1 MRRSGSIISFIAL
14 IAACTT
20 ISTPPP
26 PAELPALSLEALRG
40 QSVQI
45 TVLDQ
50 RAGERD
56 SGWEERVRSDLT
68 RVLTTAGV
76 TVATDAQ
83 THFEVRILQARSDAG
98 RHVWNG
104 CVELS
109 GRIAGATSA
118 DASGAACVTRGTGT
132 ARDVLHLAYEDAMFR
147 MLSTLDTKLGTVP
160 RK

>member
-1 MRRSGSIISFIAL
+1 MRIGSIISFIAF
-14 IAACTT
+14 ITACTT

-26 PAELPALSLEALRG
+26 AAELPAMSFEGLRG

-50 RAGERD
+50 RAGERH

-83 THFEVRILQARSDAG
+83 TRFEVRILQARSDAG

-104 CVELS
+104 CVEMS
-109 GRIAGATSA
+109 GRITGAVSA
-118 DASGAACVTRGTGT
+118 DASGAACVTRGFGT

-147 MLSTLDTKLGTVP
+147 MLSALDTKLSAVP
-160 RK
+160 PK